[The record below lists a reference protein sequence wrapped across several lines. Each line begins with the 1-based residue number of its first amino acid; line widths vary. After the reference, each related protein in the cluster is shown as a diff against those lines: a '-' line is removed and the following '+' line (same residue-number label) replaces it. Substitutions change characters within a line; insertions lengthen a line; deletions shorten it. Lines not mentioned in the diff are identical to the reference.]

1 MHSLVV
7 DDWCALAV
15 NITDSISVAMLL
27 DNACWRYQLHASN
40 SSCHV
45 IHAASHSNRRSQIVS
60 ARWGLSNVDRTWCN
74 GYFNF
79 VLLHKVC
86 SLSLKAR
93 CAILKARMCIVNLVV
108 LWNTITGAAK
118 KNNVSNTKCHHLQ
131 GSFAPDPLDP
141 SGGYAPDPRS
151 PCENGYEAFL
161 VPYIHCMYVSL
172 NFS

>member
-118 KNNVSNTKCHHLQ
+118 KIMFQTQNAIIFRGASPLIPWTLLGAMPQTRARHAKMDMKHFWCHT
-131 GSFAPDPLDP
+131 
-141 SGGYAPDPRS
+141 
-151 PCENGYEAFL
+151 
-161 VPYIHCMYVSL
+161 YIACMYL
-172 NFS
+172 